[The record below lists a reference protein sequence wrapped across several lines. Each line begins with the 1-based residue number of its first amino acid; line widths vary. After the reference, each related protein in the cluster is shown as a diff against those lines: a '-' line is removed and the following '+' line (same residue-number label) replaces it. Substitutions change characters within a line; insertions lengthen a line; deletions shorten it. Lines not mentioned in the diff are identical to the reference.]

1 MENLKKEYENFGFFK
16 MQNAVDKILIN
27 KIINEINSV
36 KKNVDIY
43 YDRKDNLRRI
53 ERLYDKGEGLKAAN
67 KKILNLLKE
76 IFNFEFTIFKDKFNA
91 KPPEGEGFLHIMT
104 EFLYSK
110 MKIMKIRRVGMNTV
124 IFLLMF

>member
-16 MQNAVDKILIN
+16 MENAVDKILIN

-67 KKILNLLKE
+67 KNQTMGNNHITKDALIIAQLIVTNLFSLF
-76 IFNFEFTIFKDKFNA
+76 IV
-91 KPPEGEGFLHIMT
+91 
-104 EFLYSK
+104 YS
-110 MKIMKIRRVGMNTV
+110 
-124 IFLLMF
+124 FLLCTSF